1 MQRVRL
7 AAGLTRRPPL
17 GVKVVTPACV
27 THRTGRQRRTHN
39 LLMFSPA
46 TPDTLSVPHSP
57 MPSLSP
63 LPATEVAALQQRLDA
78 AAARA
83 DAAEGRLEQ
92 LQQANEQFI
101 EERKVSD
108 LVSSQTNWSVA
119 AKRSCLPV
127 Y

>member
-1 MQRVRL
+1 
-7 AAGLTRRPPL
+7 
-17 GVKVVTPACV
+17 
-27 THRTGRQRRTHN
+27 
-39 LLMFSPA
+39 
-46 TPDTLSVPHSP
+46 

-83 DAAEGRLEQ
+83 DAAEGRVEQ

-119 AKRSCLPV
+119 AKGSCLPV